1 MAMLLDPVT
10 YYRASRWLYLRHV
23 PLLPRLLKVFN
34 EMLFHCE
41 LPYTAKIGRGF
52 EVQHRGFGIVVHPR
66 AEIGRNVVL
75 SPCITIGGRNGKY
88 EVPRLG
94 DNVFVA
100 SGARILGDVT
110 IGDGAV
116 IGANAV
122 VTRSVPAR
130 SIAAGVPARI
140 IRENIQTAEHTGL
153 PKVFRQSR
161 GPNTGLLQPASVKQP
176 VRALLFIHSLE
187 LGGSEKQCIEVAAR
201 LAKDGYAVTIG
212 CLQATGPLRARVAE
226 AGLPLAVFPAPRLLR
241 PSALVQAFKL
251 VFFLRKNR
259 FQVVH
264 ANDLYSNLFAVPAAW
279 VARVPVVISSQRDLS
294 HWSWYT
300 PTRRKILR
308 KIQGLSS
315 WLVVNS
321 AAIRADL
328 MARDGFDA
336 RKIRVIHN
344 GVEAGRFTPGQQI
357 PREPLPGVS
366 PGNKL
371 IVMVANMHLPVKG
384 HSDLITAA
392 QDVCREHPAA
402 RFLLIGDGEM
412 RSVFKRQVREMG
424 LGHAVLFLGRRTD
437 VPEVLSCCE
446 IGVLASWAE
455 GLPNAVL
462 EYMAAGLA
470 TVATCVGGVPE
481 IIRPEVNGLLVPAK
495 NPAALGAALLR
506 LLNNEPLRLR
516 LASAARESVL
526 ANFDYARVLE
536 HLKSLYQGSSPVV
549 RPSRQPREANV
560 VEERGS
566 YGLCSNQ
573 LAISPTKTEDL

>member
-1 MAMLLDPVT
+1 
-10 YYRASRWLYLRHV
+10 
-23 PLLPRLLKVFN
+23 
-34 EMLFHCE
+34 
-41 LPYTAKIGRGF
+41 
-52 EVQHRGFGIVVHPR
+52 
-66 AEIGRNVVL
+66 VL

-122 VTRSVPAR
+122 VIRSVPAH

-140 IRENIQTAEHTGL
+140 IRESIRTAERTGL
-153 PKVFRQSR
+153 PKMLRESR
-161 GPNTGLLQPASVKQP
+161 GPNTGLLQPASVKEQL
-176 VRALLFIHSLE
+176 RALLFIHSLE
-187 LGGSEKQCIEVAAR
+187 LGGSEKQCVEVAAR
-201 LAKDGYAVTIG
+201 LAKEGYAVTLG
-212 CLQATGPLRARVAE
+212 CLQAAGPLRARVVE
-226 AGLPLAVFPAPRLLR
+226 AGLPLVVFAAPRLLH

-251 VFFLRKNR
+251 VYFLRKNK
-259 FQVVH
+259 FQVVQ

-279 VARVPVVISSQRDLS
+279 MARVPVIISSQRDLS

-321 AAIRADL
+321 AAVRADL

-336 RKIRVIHN
+336 RKIRVVHN
-344 GVEAGRFTPGQQI
+344 GIDAERFAPRWQT
-357 PREPLPGVS
+357 PREPLRGVS
-366 PGNKL
+366 PGDKL
-371 IVMVANMHLPVKG
+371 IAMVANMHLPVKG
-384 HSDLITAA
+384 HSDLIAAA
-392 QDVCREHPAA
+392 QDVCREHPEV
-402 RFLLIGDGEM
+402 RFLLMGDGEM
-412 RSVFKRQVREMG
+412 RPLLERQVREVG
-424 LGHAVLFLGRRTD
+424 LDHAVLFLGQRTD

-446 IGVLASWAE
+446 IGVLASRAE

-481 IIRPEVNGLLVPAK
+481 IIRPELNGLLVPAK
-495 NPAALGAALLR
+495 NPAALAAALLR

-536 HLKSLYQGSSPVV
+536 HLKPLYQRSSQVV
-549 RPSRQPREANV
+549 RPSQPPREAIV
-560 VEERGS
+560 VEEQGS
-566 YGLCSNQ
+566 TDSVP
-573 LAISPTKTEDL
+573 ISSL